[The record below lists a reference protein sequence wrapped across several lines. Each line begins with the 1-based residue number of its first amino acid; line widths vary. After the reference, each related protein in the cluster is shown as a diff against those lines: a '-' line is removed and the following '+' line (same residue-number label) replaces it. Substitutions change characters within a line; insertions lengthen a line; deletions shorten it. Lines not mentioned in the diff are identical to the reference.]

1 VRIIVVAML
10 CGGCNFRIDPVFDAP
25 AGSDGG
31 ATADL
36 ALPPGVDGGGPGAD
50 LAPPVFMT
58 VAILAGSDPGYKDET
73 GARAQFDNPNGLA
86 VDGAGNLYVADT
98 SNDVV
103 RKVDVNAVVTTLAGH
118 PGDASEQDGSGDNA
132 RFDEPEAITVDAA
145 GIVWVSDAGAGTIRR
160 IAAGGAV
167 TTFAG
172 DGTSGYLDGTGTAA
186 RFNQPRGL
194 VADGAGNLFVAD
206 SSNHVIRR
214 IVVATG
220 AVTTLAGGVGL
231 IGRVDATGTAARFNQ
246 PRGLAVDGSGNL
258 YVGDMGNSCIR
269 VVAIASGAVTTLAG
283 TGVAGS
289 NDGIGTA
296 AAFDSMRGVA
306 LDGLGDLYVAD
317 TQNSTVRKIVL
328 ATKQVTTIAGMAH
341 VPNQQL
347 GPLPSTLDQPWGIVV
362 MPGSGALVYTDSHTA
377 DLIVIR

>member
-1 VRIIVVAML
+1 MRIIVVAML

-194 VADGAGNLFVAD
+194 
-206 SSNHVIRR
+206 
-214 IVVATG
+214 
-220 AVTTLAGGVGL
+220 
-231 IGRVDATGTAARFNQ
+231 
-246 PRGLAVDGSGNL
+246 AVDGSGNL

-328 ATKQVTTIAGMAH
+328 ATKQVTTIAGMTH
-341 VPNQQL
+341 VQNQQL